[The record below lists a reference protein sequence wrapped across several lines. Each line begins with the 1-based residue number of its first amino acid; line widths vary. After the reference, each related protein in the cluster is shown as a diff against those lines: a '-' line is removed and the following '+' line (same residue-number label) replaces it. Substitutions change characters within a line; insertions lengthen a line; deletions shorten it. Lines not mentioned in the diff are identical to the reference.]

1 MKGTDLVDNLK
12 DIKKGSD
19 VLISSS
25 MLRSEGDMFL
35 DSMTLE
41 EAKKISGMNIIVTER
56 DGEELLNA
64 ILGKKE

>member
-41 EAKKISGMNIIVTER
+41 EAEKISGMNIIVTER